1 MTKGMLDSSKSPLIP
16 PVRTS
21 GTIAFRERGGW
32 QIEGVVVIFKAPFS
46 NSPTGGK
53 GLTVGSAP
61 PSLSKKGDTEGF
73 FVIWLDTDLRRNGE
87 EGYRQGR
94 LYNCRDTCT
103 TTLLSPRNQV
113 SSFKNRKPDPSASLR
128 MTSLLASF

>member
-87 EGYRQGR
+87 EEYRQGR
-94 LYNCRDTCT
+94 LYNYITGFRVEVGKGEERWVTHIIHYCCAPSLQTLSHDT
-103 TTLLSPRNQV
+103 
-113 SSFKNRKPDPSASLR
+113 F
-128 MTSLLASF
+128 